1 MYIRLEH
8 VNVTSP
14 NPQKTSNWMQKVFGW
29 TILWEGETQ
38 NGGYSIHV
46 GNPDYYIAIYKP
58 GVKISPYQRSY
69 SLAGHVNHI
78 GIVVDDLNEIET
90 RVKSAGF
97 HPHMHA
103 VYEPG
108 RRFYFYDDTGL
119 EIEVVSYNS

>member
-58 GVKISPYQRSY
+58 GVKNRLISDRI
-69 SLAGHVNHI
+69 HW
-78 GIVVDDLNEIET
+78 
-90 RVKSAGF
+90 R
-97 HPHMHA
+97 
-103 VYEPG
+103 
-108 RRFYFYDDTGL
+108 DTLITLGSWL
-119 EIEVVSYNS
+119 MI